1 MNTNLQTNA
10 KTDVKSI
17 TVSALLTAIAIL
29 IPMYMPFKIVLEPV
43 FSATFA
49 SHVPGILAL
58 FVGPAA
64 VVGTAIGSALGFFA
78 ALGNPWVAARAFM
91 HLFFGLAGYALAKRR
106 YNIFLIIG
114 ITALLHAACE
124 MLVGL
129 TSIPFITAPS
139 SGFAWYIL
147 ITIGLGT
154 IIHHCIDFAIVLLIY
169 KPLQKAKILP
179 FPLNYKQFRVKEQ

>member
-1 MNTNLQTNA
+1 MNTNMRTN
-10 KTDVKSI
+10 TRMDIKSI

-78 ALGNPWVAARAFM
+78 ALGNPWVSARALM
-91 HLFFGLAGYALAKRR
+91 HLVFGLVGYAMAKRR
-106 YNIFLIIG
+106 YNIFFIIG
-114 ITALLHAACE
+114 LTALFHAGCE

-129 TSIPFITAPS
+129 TSIPFITTPE
-139 SGFAWYIL
+139 SGFMWYIL

-154 IIHHCIDFAIVLLIY
+154 VIHHCIDFAIVLLIY
-169 KPLQKAKILP
+169 KPLQKAKVLP
-179 FPLNYKQFRVKEQ
+179 FALNYRHFRVK